1 MLRADFYTQPR
12 VGEVRAGF
20 GQGLVRAAQVNS
32 QVVALCADL
41 TTSVGMGQFRDQF
54 PGRFVQVGVAEQ
66 NLVTLAA
73 GFAQAGKIPF
83 AASYAAFSPG
93 RNWEQ
98 IRTTICLN
106 NQPVKVIGSH
116 VGLNVGPDGATHQML
131 EDIALM
137 RALPRMVVLAPGD
150 ETEAAALT
158 QLMAA
163 SNQPS
168 YMRMPR
174 QASRVFM
181 AAHTD
186 FAIGRAYI
194 LRPGTDASL
203 IGTGTMT
210 AELLLVAEQ
219 LAEQGLSLEVVHV
232 PTIKPLDTATILG
245 SLRKTGLAITAEE
258 AQVAGGF
265 GSAISELTSQHMPM
279 PVLRLGVEDRFG
291 QSGSAQELLQAYG
304 LTAQAMAPRIQQF
317 IGAHV

>member
-1 MLRADFYTQPR
+1 MLRTDFYTQPR

-20 GQGLVRAAQVNS
+20 GQGLVRAAQANS

-137 RALPRMVVLAPGD
+137 RVLPGMVVLAPGD

-181 AAHTD
+181 AADTA
-186 FAIGRAYI
+186 FVIGKAYV
-194 LRPGTDASL
+194 LRSGTDASL

-245 SLRKTGLAITAEE
+245 TLRKTGLAITAEE
-258 AQVAGGF
+258 AQIAGGF

-317 IGAHV
+317 IGAHT

>member
-1 MLRADFYTQPR
+1 MLRTDFYTQPR

-20 GQGLVRAAQVNS
+20 GQGLARAAQANS

-116 VGLNVGPDGATHQML
+116 VGLNIGPDGATHQML

-181 AAHTD
+181 AADTA
-186 FAIGRAYI
+186 FAIGKAYV
-194 LRPGTDASL
+194 LRSGTDASL

-265 GSAISELTSQHMPM
+265 GSAIGELTSQHMPM

>member
-20 GQGLVRAAQVNS
+20 GQGLVRAAQANS

-116 VGLNVGPDGATHQML
+116 VGLNIGPDGATHQML

-137 RALPRMVVLAPGD
+137 RVLPGMVVLAPGD

-181 AAHTD
+181 ADNTD

>member
-20 GQGLVRAAQVNS
+20 GQGLVRAAQANS

-73 GFAQAGKIPF
+73 GFARAGKIPF

-137 RALPRMVVLAPGD
+137 RVLPRMVVLAPGD

-181 AAHTD
+181 ADNTD

>member
-20 GQGLVRAAQVNS
+20 GQGLVRAAQANS

-116 VGLNVGPDGATHQML
+116 VGLNIGPDGATHQML

-137 RALPRMVVLAPGD
+137 RVLPGMVVLAPGD

-181 AAHTD
+181 ADNTD

-317 IGAHV
+317 IGAHT